1 MFKKILLGIAI
12 VVFLASPAFAQTI
25 TENLDDMDT
34 NLKQANDL
42 LLGLNIL
49 RDTYNNGVNTS
60 DKIQALVDGGQF
72 DQIPINVKQALN
84 QAWIALKTYIATLEA
99 NDDIMEAFGWGP

>member
-1 MFKKILLGIAI
+1 MFKKLLLGIILIGFMAGP
-12 VVFLASPAFAQTI
+12 VFAQTI

-42 LLGLNIL
+42 LLALNIL

-72 DQIPINVKQALN
+72 DQIPLNVKQALN
-84 QAWIALKTYIATLEA
+84 QAWTALKTYIATLEGNA
-99 NDDIMEAFGWGP
+99 DVMEAFVWGP